1 VRACAMPLRHLGCLA
16 ALCGSLQLGTPGR
29 AAAGIPASERA
40 ALIALYNSTNGAGWT
55 YRFNWRNAEDTDFA
69 PPGTECTWY
78 GVWCYAGDTRVMQ
91 LQLDYDQLIGPI
103 PPEIADLSSL
113 SALRLRGNQLT
124 LVPPEIGA
132 LSSLTFLALSSNQ
145 LTTIPPEIGNLSR
158 LQYLILSGDG
168 LAVFPPG
175 IGNLSSLTFLDLS
188 CNQLTSIP
196 PEIGKLSSLEF
207 LNLGSN
213 ELAGLP
219 PEIWNLGLRHG
230 SGGALGY
237 LDLSSNQLTSI
248 PAEIGNLTYLGWLD
262 ASRNQ
267 LTGPIPPEIGRL
279 TSLGYVYLNDNQ
291 LTGPIPPEIGNLTRL
306 ATLDLSFNQLTGTIP
321 PEIEH
326 LGEKGELWTLRL
338 DHNQLSGPIPPEIGN
353 LRLGDTKAPGM
364 ILLDHNQLSGP
375 IPPEI
380 GGIRCA
386 GVLRLDHNQLSG
398 PIPPEI
404 GHLCMGTN
412 YSRGWG
418 ELHLEEDHLTGPIPP
433 ELGNLKDLA
442 VLYLAGNQLS
452 GPVPGTLANLTYLHE
467 GESDLRWNAL
477 YTSDATLGAFL
488 DSKQVGHD
496 WEGTQTVA
504 PTGLAAGDPMLD
516 SVSLSWSPISYTGDS
531 GGYRIWYGTQPPG
544 PYTLGGTTVDKTVS
558 AFTLGNLS
566 QGRTYYFT
574 VDTVTEPHANNPNA
588 VASERSAEVS
598 AVTGTVPPGWYA
610 LTVAAYGRGTVTSA
624 AGAIDCGAACH
635 AAFAPGSSVVLTANA
650 GDGSAFL
657 GWGGACSG
665 TALTCDLTMDAK
677 KTATA
682 TFSMPPASF
691 YTVAPCRAYDS
702 RSPAWASA
710 LRAGTYTQ
718 LAIVGRCGIPAT
730 AEAVSLNVTVVSPSG
745 GGHLRLYASGTP
757 PPGTSSISYD
767 SGQTR
772 ANNAVV
778 SLGADGA
785 VVVYVSQPSGTAHVV
800 LDVTGY
806 FQ

>member
-16 ALCGSLQLGTPGR
+16 ALCGSLELGTPGR

-124 LVPPEIGA
+124 LVPPEIGT

-175 IGNLSSLTFLDLS
+175 IGNLSSLTFLYLAS
-188 CNQLTSIP
+188 NQLTSIP
-196 PEIGKLSSLEF
+196 PEIGKLASLAW
-207 LNLGSN
+207 LDLGSN
-213 ELAGLP
+213 QLTSLP

-267 LTGPIPPEIGRL
+267 LTGPIPREIGKL
-279 TSLGYVYLNDNQ
+279 AFLQSLDLHHNQ
-291 LTGPIPPEIGNLTRL
+291 LTGSIPPQIGNLTRL
-306 ATLDLSFNQLTGTIP
+306 WMLDSSDNQLSGSIP
-321 PEIEH
+321 PEIVH
-326 LGEKGELWTLRL
+326 LGEKGELWTIAL
-338 DHNQLSGPIPPEIGN
+338 DHNQLSGPIPPEIGS
-353 LRLGDTKAPGM
+353 LRMGDTKAPGM

-477 YTSDATLGAFL
+477 YTSDATLRAFL

-504 PTGLAAGDPMLD
+504 PTGLARGDSTLD

-531 GGYRIWYGTQPPG
+531 GGYRIWYGTRPGG
-544 PYTLGGTTVDKTVS
+544 PYRLGGTTTDKTRS
-558 AFTLGNLS
+558 AFGMGNLGP
-566 QGRTYYFT
+566 GRTYYFRL
-574 VDTVTEPHANNPNA
+574 DTVTEPHSNNPNA

-610 LTVAAYGRGTVTSA
+610 LTVAAYGRGTVTSS

-635 AAFAPGSSVVLTANA
+635 AAFAPGSSLVLTANA

-665 TALTCDLTMDAK
+665 TAPTCDLTMDAE

-682 TFSMPPASF
+682 TFGMPPASF

-702 RSPAWASA
+702 RSPAWASP
-710 LRAGTYTQ
+710 LGAGTYTQ
-718 LAIVGRCGIPAT
+718 LAIGGRCGIPAT

-778 SLGADGA
+778 SLGVDGA